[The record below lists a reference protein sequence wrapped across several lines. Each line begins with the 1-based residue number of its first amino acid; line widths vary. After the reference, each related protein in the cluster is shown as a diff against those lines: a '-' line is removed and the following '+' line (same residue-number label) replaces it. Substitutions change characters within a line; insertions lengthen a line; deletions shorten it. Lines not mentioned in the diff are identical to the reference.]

1 MTPIS
6 TYSELVFFVFK
17 NWPHG
22 VILPSKQLFLK
33 ETNTMKF
40 LTLLFSLTSLFSF
53 SQQIENKSTLKLE
66 EIMAG
71 NDFIGHQP
79 ENVRWTMDG
88 NFILFD
94 WNRYQLPGT
103 STYAYDIKNNTMDSV
118 TADFYKTHAEYN
130 GNGIHTIEIYA
141 YQGNLYRYDHSTQK
155 TEIVFKTASNLWNVQ
170 RNADESCAFFQD
182 GMGFYVY
189 CIEERSIKQLVH
201 FEKGEPAT
209 EPEKNY
215 MEKEELELFQFLQE
229 EQEANEWRE
238 EQQKAFRA
246 KVPTVYFK
254 GTSLNNVK
262 IDGTGKFITFRLND
276 YPESTKTHVDHH
288 ISADGHTYAQTARA
302 KVHDEDASHKLGIYD
317 IQNDTSYF
325 VDFST
330 LPNIRKKPKYLT
342 EVYGD
347 TSDLYD
353 EDRKII
359 MHELIFS
366 DNGKRNILD
375 VRSYDNKDRW
385 IVEVDLKTGKVR
397 VLDHQH
403 DEAWI
408 GGPGVSYWN
417 MVPGN
422 LGWIDDK
429 TFFFHSEATGYAH
442 LYSMGI
448 DASSPKQLTYG
459 NWEVHDAKISSKKDR
474 FYITTNENHP
484 GNRGFY
490 HLMIKSGDLIPIMTL
505 EGNHEVFLSPDEKKL
520 AVRYSGKIDPWEVYL
535 ADNKEGT
542 TWKQITHSTTEQF
555 KNYPWHSPDV
565 ITFTATDGED
575 VYARLFEPKSSVKNG
590 AAVIFVHGAG
600 YLQNAHNYWSGY
612 YREFMFHN
620 LLRDNG
626 YTVLDIDYRAS
637 KGYGRDHRTAIY
649 RHMGSKDLS
658 DHVDGRQFLID
669 SLGIDPN
676 RVGIYGGSYG
686 GFITIMALLKE
697 PGKFQCGAAIRSVT
711 DWFHYNHE
719 YTSNILNYPSSDPE
733 AYKQSSPIYFADNLE
748 DHLLLLHG
756 MVDDNVQFQD
766 VVRLSQRFIEL
777 GKTNWE
783 MAVYPVE
790 PHAFR
795 KTSSWVDEYR
805 RIYQL
810 FNEELLK

>member
-1 MTPIS
+1 
-6 TYSELVFFVFK
+6 
-17 NWPHG
+17 
-22 VILPSKQLFLK
+22 
-33 ETNTMKF
+33 MK
-40 LTLLFSLTSLFSF
+40 LFSLLLFFSSLQLLA
-53 SQQIENKSTLKLE
+53 QQAENKSTLKIE

-79 ENVRWTMDG
+79 ENIRWSLDG
-88 NFILFD
+88 NHILFD
-94 WNRYQLPGT
+94 WNRYNQSGS
-103 STYAYDIKNNTMDSV
+103 STYSYSIKDKSIDSV
-118 TADFYKTHAEYN
+118 TPDFYKTNAEYQ
-130 GNGIHTIEIYA
+130 GNKLHPVEIYA
-141 YQGNLYRYDHSTQK
+141 WQGNLYRYDRSSQK
-155 TEIVFKTASNLWNVQ
+155 TELLLKTASSIGNVQ
-170 RNADESCAFFQD
+170 RSADKSFAFYQD

-189 CIEERSIKQLVH
+189 CIEARSIKQLVN
-201 FEKGEPAT
+201 FENGELPKEA
-209 EPEKNY
+209 EKNY
-215 MEKEELELFQFLQE
+215 MEQEELELFQFLQE
-229 EQEANEWRE
+229 EEADQTWRE
-238 EQQKAFRA
+238 EQRKAFQSA
-246 KVPTVYFK
+246 VPTVYFQ
-254 GTSLNNVK
+254 GTSLSNIQ
-262 IDGTGKFITFRLND
+262 IDGTGKYITYRVND
-276 YPESTKTHVDHH
+276 YPETTKTHVDHH

-302 KVHDEDASHKLGIYD
+302 KVHDEDPSHKLGIYD

-330 LPNIRKKPKYLT
+330 LPNIRTKPKYLT

-347 TSDLYD
+347 TSDVHS

-359 MHELIFS
+359 MHQLIFS
-366 DNGKRNILD
+366 ENGKRNILD

-385 IVEVDLKTGKVR
+385 IVEVNLENGKIR

-408 GGPGVSYWN
+408 GGPGISNWN

-422 LGWIDDK
+422 VGWIDNK
-429 TFFFHSEATGYAH
+429 TFYFQSEATGYSH
-442 LYSMGI
+442 LYSMEI
-448 DASSPKQLTYG
+448 DAKKPKQLTQG
-459 NWEVHDAKISSKKDR
+459 NWEVYDAKVSSKKDR
-474 FYITTNENHP
+474 FYITANKNHP
-484 GNRGFY
+484 GNRAFY
-490 HLMIKSGDLIPIMTL
+490 HLIIQTGELIPILTL
-505 EGNHEVFLSPDEKKL
+505 DGNHEVAISPDEKKL
-520 AVRYSGKIDPWEVYL
+520 AVRYSGKTSPWEVYI
-535 ADNKEGT
+535 AENKKGAT
-542 TWKQITHSTTEQF
+542 LTRLTNSTSEQF
-555 KNYPWHSPDV
+555 NDYDWYSPEV
-565 ITFTATDGED
+565 ITFSASDGEA
-575 VYARLFEPKSSVKNG
+575 VHARLFQPEGAAKNG

-637 KGYGRDHRTAIY
+637 KGYGRDYRTAIY

-658 DHVDGRQFLID
+658 DQVDGRQFLVD
-669 SLGIDPN
+669 SLGIDPD

-719 YTSNILNYPSSDPE
+719 YTSNILNYPTSDPK
-733 AYKQSSPIYFADNLE
+733 AYKQSSPIYFAENLE
-748 DHLLLLHG
+748 DHLLMLHG

-783 MAVYPVE
+783 MAIYPVE

-805 RIYQL
+805 RIYNL
-810 FNEELLK
+810 FDLELNK